1 MLVLL
6 EQMLQSHAGYMCVPL
21 VSELHSHKVSAVKEA
36 FASALHPRI
45 AVLCAL
51 SWAGAVGEK
60 GKAATDSRPNLIL

>member
-6 EQMLQSHAGYMCVPL
+6 EQMLRSHAGYMCMPL
-21 VSELHSHKVSAVKEA
+21 VSELHKVSAVKEA

-60 GKAATDSRPNLIL
+60 GKAATDSRPNLLL